1 MGGLQS
7 VIYWLDRSTIPVDF
21 VVFDT
26 TLQAT
31 IDSLKKEAT
40 KPTIYPFNPNY
51 LTDYR
56 AYFLELTP
64 QAIDR
69 LLAFRQNGNWI
80 HSAQE
85 FQHITQVDAQW
96 MEKYAPYFKFPKA
109 KKNYVLPSTPTP
121 KSATLELNKTTSLE
135 LKNIYG
141 IGAILSQRI
150 IKYRNYLGGFSTPD
164 QLDEVY
170 GLSDDVLIR
179 LKERVKIKTPPTIHK
194 IDMNKATLN
203 ELIQLPYINSEDGR
217 KIIALR
223 SSLGKIDFAKL
234 YQIKQFDSLKIKRLA
249 LYLF

>member
-1 MGGLQS
+1 M
-7 VIYWLDRSTIPVDF
+7 
-21 VVFDT
+21 
-26 TLQAT
+26 
-31 IDSLKKEAT
+31 
-40 KPTIYPFNPNY
+40 
-51 LTDYR
+51 
-56 AYFLELTP
+56 
-64 QAIDR
+64 
-69 LLAFRQNGNWI
+69 LLI
-80 HSAQE
+80 LS
-85 FQHITQVDAQW
+85 
-96 MEKYAPYFKFPKA
+96 FPKQ
-109 KKNYVLPSTPTP
+109 KNYVLPSTPAP
-121 KSATLELNKTTSLE
+121 KSATLELNKATSLE
-135 LKNIYG
+135 LQSIYG

-194 IDMNKATLN
+194 IDMNKATLK